1 MNNICKYKYS
11 KILQLKWMNNKWA
24 KMNENC
30 VFDGYFSVYCDNFD
44 QNDNK

>member
-1 MNNICKYKYS
+1 
-11 KILQLKWMNNKWA
+11 
-24 KMNENC
+24 MNENC